1 LNKILDASKE
11 IIMTREYPNR
21 PIIGV
26 GAIIF
31 SNNRVLLARRG
42 KNPGKGEWSLPGGAA
57 EVGETLAHAVVREVQ
72 EETGLT
78 VRPTEMVKTLE
89 RIFYDNQGRVRY
101 HYVLCD
107 FLCEIVSGQI
117 IPASDVDEVEFVL
130 LDELSV
136 YKVAALTQEVIRE
149 ALNPGSHPV
158 YTIARQKAHESV
170 EIKT

>member
-1 LNKILDASKE
+1 M
-11 IIMTREYPNR
+11 IMTREYPNR

-42 KNPGKGEWSLPGGAA
+42 QDPGKGEWSLPGGAA
-57 EVGETLAHAVVREVQ
+57 EVGETLAQAVVREVK

-117 IPASDVDEVEFVL
+117 FPASDADEVEFVP
-130 LDELSV
+130 LDDLSA
-136 YKVAALTQEVIRE
+136 YRVAALTQEVIRE
-149 ALNPGSHPV
+149 ALTPGSHPV
-158 YTIARQKAHESV
+158 YTITKQKAPKCI